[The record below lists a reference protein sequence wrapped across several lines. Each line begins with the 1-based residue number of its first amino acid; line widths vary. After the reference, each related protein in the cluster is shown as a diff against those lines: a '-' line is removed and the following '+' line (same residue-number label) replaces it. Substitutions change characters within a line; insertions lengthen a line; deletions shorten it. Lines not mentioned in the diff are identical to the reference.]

1 MKNNIQCGVKKDYTI
16 CRWVVIWGH
25 EAGAEEDNIQREA
38 CLSMWKPAP
47 TDS

>member
-25 EAGAEEDNIQREA
+25 EAGAEEENWTTRYVCSSGE
-38 CLSMWKPAP
+38 PAP